1 MTLFHIRYILLPLTL
16 GSVIRCT
23 DMRHSVVEYDELG
36 KQKVPTRFVIPMS
49 GAISVPHLV
58 VSRIVYIEYKCI
70 LTYIVDQ
77 LVIRLRLSIKKKSF
91 SCPAGG

>member
-36 KQKVPTRFVIPMS
+36 RQKVPTRFVIPMS

-58 VSRIVYIEYKCI
+58 VSRIVYI
-70 LTYIVDQ
+70 Q
-77 LVIRLRLSIKKKSF
+77 SIHVF
-91 SCPAGG
+91 SHI